1 MKVLTMPKVGIVILL
16 SLVLSG
22 CSNPT
27 PVSQEES
34 QASQEESQEVDSLSG
49 TLQVAL
55 ISDVQS
61 FDPFSRAAPQWPIV
75 QNIYDTLVRYTSDQ
89 VAIPGLASAWEFAPD
104 NASVTL
110 TIQPNAKWHSGNPVT
125 AEDIV
130 ANFNRAM
137 VEETGANMFP
147 LTRPIQS
154 VEVADGRNVLI
165 KFSSSIP
172 NQAATD
178 IFQQLAMIEP
188 DYFDRLANEA
198 SGSGPFKLGSWS
210 PGIGMTLV
218 ANEDYWG
225 EGPFLESI
233 EFTIYSDVDAMVA
246 ALQGGGTVDIA
257 MGVPAKDAGSLAEYD
272 VSLGAP
278 GSLVLDLRLNTVVA
292 PFDNKTVRQALSWHA
307 VDREGIVSA
316 VLFGQSVPAL
326 TFFDAG
332 PFADKNLGTSKAF
345 NLDKA
350 QAMLDAEGIDLTGVA
365 VEMLV
370 DTRFPDVTAIAE
382 ILKSDWEKLG
392 LVVTLVP
399 GEDVFDRYM
408 AGDFTVLPSITASGN
423 RYPLAGFAGSITR
436 PENNPAFGLG
446 DAPQEW
452 KEIAD
457 KLQRAQSP
465 ADEVAAAEHLLD
477 YFIDQAWALAIADRS
492 SVVAQSKRVVGFEFT
507 IDTMPVFQ
515 RVKLAD

>member
-130 ANFNRAM
+130 ANFDRAM
-137 VEETGANMFP
+137 VEETGAHMFAA
-147 LTRPIQS
+147 TGPIES
-154 VEVADGRNVLI
+154 VEVTDGTKVLV
-165 KFSSSIP
+165 KFDNAIP
-172 NQAATD
+172 TRAATD
-178 IFQQLAMIEP
+178 IFQQIAMIEP

-198 SGSGPFKLGSWS
+198 SGSGPFKLESWS

-257 MGVPAKDAGSLAEYD
+257 MGVPAKDVGSLSGEYD
-272 VSLGAP
+272 VVLGAP
-278 GSLVLDLRLNTVVA
+278 GSLVLDLRLNTITP

-326 TFFDAG
+326 TYFDAG
-332 PFADKNLGTSKAF
+332 PFADENLGTSKEF
-345 NLDKA
+345 SLDKA
-350 QAMLDAEGIDLTGVA
+350 QAMLDAEGIDLTGVQ

-382 ILKSDWEKLG
+382 ILTSDWEKLG

-399 GEDVFDRYM
+399 GDDVFDRYL
-408 AGDFTVLPSITASGN
+408 AGDFMVLPSITATGN
-423 RYPLAGFAGSITR
+423 RYP
-436 PENNPAFGLG
+436 FG
-446 DAPQEW
+446 
-452 KEIAD
+452 
-457 KLQRAQSP
+457 
-465 ADEVAAAEHLLD
+465 
-477 YFIDQAWALAIADRS
+477 
-492 SVVAQSKRVVGFEFT
+492 RVWRQYHPSGE
-507 IDTMPVFQ
+507 
-515 RVKLAD
+515 